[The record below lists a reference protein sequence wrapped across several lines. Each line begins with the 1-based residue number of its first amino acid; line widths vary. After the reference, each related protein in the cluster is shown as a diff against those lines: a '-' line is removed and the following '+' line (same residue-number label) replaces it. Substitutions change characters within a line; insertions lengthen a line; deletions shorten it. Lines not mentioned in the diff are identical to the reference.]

1 MAEEMSD
8 ADKVW
13 TPPHQLVS
21 IAANNHLQIRMKRMA
36 KLGGPASNQQ
46 NGNPSASPAPNG
58 TPSASDS
65 APDPTATPPEPPRSP
80 PASSKGSSLLREQ
93 SAGGGEKKTP
103 VKINVRPASSAP
115 KREANG
121 AERLRPAEK
130 PQESFDDWQHR
141 VLSNILRA
149 TPNPEQT
156 QDAHGHKLV
165 LLVGTKGDLE
175 EQNAPL
181 KLTAAVMDS
190 AIQEAPGLEPSK
202 KPFEYLLACF
212 KRCSRHMRNVKGD
225 EKKMEVLKEARRLC
239 MSYCIISVTMSEMYG
254 EDRMHATNPLVEHML
269 KEPESDMGICTDFL
283 NEATT
288 QFEEED
294 QIKETLVSST
304 EELSRQLAAKSMLDD
319 YQSYV
324 LALRNLVRYPKIV
337 DALTQSPAWLPEG
350 LEPQDIETSTML
362 GPFFRLSPM
371 QTAVAVNYFS
381 VPRSRERAYI
391 DNAQNALRMSLRT
404 HQTDLFTITEAIVKA
419 GPAPRG
425 RLLDWMA
432 ACVNKNHKRRAMR
445 VDYKTV
451 SSDGFMV
458 NVTNILDQ
466 LCDPFMDATFS
477 KIEKIDFEYLR
488 RNPRVDI
495 LDETKMNADQKTSD
509 EFYSQKAGGTSNFIS
524 EVFFLTVAAHHYGTE
539 SAQTRMQ
546 TLRKTVKR
554 MEKDEQAVEMERHKY
569 INDPRYLAR
578 FEEHVKRLKK
588 AIDDN
593 WSTIHAITGV
603 LLDDLNQARSM
614 QFMRYVIVWI
624 LRLASRQDLPKHQLQ
639 LPFPAE
645 QPDMIKCLP
654 EYFLEDIVDNF
665 KFITSHIP
673 WIITGP
679 QCEEIMQVCISF
691 LRCTEYVK
699 NPGVKSGLVTILF
712 YGVQPFH
719 NRSRGILGDL
729 LNGSQFAHKHLLH
742 ALMKFYIEAE
752 STGTHTQFY
761 DKFNIRY
768 EIFMVIKCIWPNT
781 MYRENLAKEARVNT
795 DFFVQFVN
803 MLVNDATFVL
813 DEALSSFVKIH
824 DLTKELND
832 ANRVPGSMSEE
843 ERKEKQDNLDQQ
855 KGQAKSY
862 MGLARESMETL
873 ILFTEALAD
882 AFTMPEIVTRL
893 ADMLDYNLD
902 IMVGPRSSNLKV
914 ENPQDYGFQPR
925 ILLRDIMTVYTNLS
939 GKQSFATA
947 IARDGRSYRPG
958 NFDKAK
964 TLMARFGLKSPD
976 ELNIWSQLS
985 ANVAETKAAEEQ
997 EEEDLGEIPD
1007 EFLDPLLSDLMRD
1020 PVILP
1025 RSKNTVDRSTIR
1037 SHLLSDPTD
1046 PFNRTPLRIEDVVE
1060 DVEMKQR
1067 IEAWVAERKAAKR
1080 AEREGEAGGEEAMDT
1095 SAG

>member
-1 MAEEMSD
+1 MGDETSD
-8 ADKVW
+8 ADK
-13 TPPHQLVS
+13 
-21 IAANNHLQIRMKRMA
+21 IRMKRMA
-36 KLGGPASNQQ
+36 KLGLIPNQQ
-46 NGNPSASPAPNG
+46 NGGSPSASPAPNG
-58 TPSASDS
+58 SPSTSDS
-65 APDPTATPPEPPRSP
+65 APASNDTPKEPEPPKSP
-80 PASSKGSSLLREQ
+80 SASSKGSSLLRDN
-93 SAGGGEKKTP
+93 SAGGEKKKEKAP
-103 VKINVRPASSAP
+103 VKINVRPANNAP

-121 AERLRPAEK
+121 AERPRPAEK
-130 PQESFDDWQHR
+130 PQESFEDWQHR

-149 TPNPEQT
+149 TLNPEQT
-156 QDAHGHKLV
+156 QDAHNYKLV
-165 LLVGTKGDLE
+165 YLQSIREDLE

-181 KLTAAVMDS
+181 KLSVTAMDT
-190 AIQEAPGLEPSK
+190 AIPEAAGLEPGR

-212 KRCSRHMRNVKGD
+212 KRCSRHLRSAKGD
-225 EKKMEVLKEARRLC
+225 EKKVEMLKEARRLC
-239 MSYCIISVTMSEMYG
+239 MSYCIFSVTMSEMYG
-254 EDRMHATNPLVEHML
+254 EDRVHTTNPLVEHML
-269 KEPESDMGICTDFL
+269 KEPESDLGIDTDFL
-283 NEATT
+283 NEAVAQFDDEDTT
-288 QFEEED
+288 
-294 QIKETLVSST
+294 IKETVINST
-304 EELSRQLAAKSMLDD
+304 EQLCAQLAAKSMLDD

-337 DALTQSPAWLPEG
+337 EALTQSPSWLPDG
-350 LEPQDIETSTML
+350 IEAQNVETATIL

-371 QTAVAVNYFS
+371 QTDVAVNYFS
-381 VPRSRERAYI
+381 VPRSRDKAYI
-391 DNAQNALRMSLRT
+391 SNAQNALRMSLRT
-404 HQTDLFTITEAIVKA
+404 HQLDLFTITDAFIKA

-425 RLLDWMA
+425 RMLDWMA

-458 NVTNILDQ
+458 NLTNTLDQ

-488 RNPRVDI
+488 RSPRVDI
-495 LDETKMNADQKTSD
+495 SDETKINVDQAASD

-554 MEKDEQAVEMERHKY
+554 MEKDEVAVETERHKY

-588 AIDDN
+588 TIDDN

-624 LRLASRQDLPKHQLQ
+624 LRLASKQDLPRQKLQ
-639 LPFPAE
+639 LPLPEE
-645 QPDMIKCLP
+645 QPDMIKYLP

-665 KFITSHIP
+665 KFITSHMP

-679 QCEEIMQVCISF
+679 QCEEIMQVCITF

-712 YGVQPFH
+712 YGVQPFY
-719 NRSRGILGDL
+719 NQSRGVLGDL
-729 LNGSQFAHKHLLH
+729 LNGSEFAHKHLLH
-742 ALMKFYIEAE
+742 ALMRFYIEAE

-781 MYRENLAKEARVNT
+781 MYRDNLAKEARVNT

-824 DLTKELND
+824 DLTKELSD
-832 ANRVPGSMSEE
+832 ANRMPGSLREE
-843 ERKEKQDNLDQQ
+843 ERKEKQENLDQT
-855 KGQAKSY
+855 KSQAKSY

-914 ENPQDYGFQPR
+914 ENPSDYGFDPKM
-925 ILLRDIMTVYTNLS
+925 LLCDIMKVYQNLS
-939 GKQSFATA
+939 TKQSFATA
-947 IARDGRSYRPG
+947 IARDGRSYRPA
-958 NFDKAK
+958 NFEAAK
-964 TLMARFGLKSPD
+964 TIMKRFSLKSPD
-976 ELNIWSQLS
+976 ELRIWSELS
-985 ANVAETKAAEEQ
+985 SNVAATKAAEEQ
-997 EEEDLGEIPD
+997 EEEDLGEVPD

-1025 RSKNTVDRSTIR
+1025 RSRNTVDRSTIR

-1046 PFNRTPLRIEDVVE
+1046 PFNRTPLRIEDVLP
-1060 DVEMKQR
+1060 DVEMKAR
-1067 IEAWVAERKAAKR
+1067 IDEWIAGRKAAKR
-1080 AEREGEAGGEEAMDT
+1080 GGEGEEMDT